1 LIFLGVAYIFFG
13 SSSRLKVLCA
23 FALANFIITY
33 IIFTR
38 TQTPGMQHGMPL
50 CFWLAIL
57 VLSALKLFFDKL
69 KKGWRQRLPSHSHY

>member
-33 IIFTR
+33 YIYPNTDARDAAWDAALFLVGDTCAF
-38 TQTPGMQHGMPL
+38 G
-50 CFWLAIL
+50 FKAIL
-57 VLSALKLFFDKL
+57 
-69 KKGWRQRLPSHSHY
+69 